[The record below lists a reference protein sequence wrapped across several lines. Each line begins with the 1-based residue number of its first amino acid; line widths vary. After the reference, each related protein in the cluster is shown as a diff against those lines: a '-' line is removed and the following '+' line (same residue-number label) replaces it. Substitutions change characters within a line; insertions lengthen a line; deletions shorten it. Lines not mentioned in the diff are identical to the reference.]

1 MAALALSKGR
11 DRVDTDLPQGF
22 FRRNAD
28 FLRFSILRPLAA
40 MLIFCALAGI
50 RQIGLGSDATFSQFS
65 GFHKAA
71 AGQALK
77 ELPAAALGGGRS
89 TSAHPLTRKI
99 AKLPVIWTRLSRRLA
114 RTHDA

>member
-1 MAALALSKGR
+1 MAALAVSKGR
-11 DRVDTDLPQGF
+11 DRVNTDLPQGF

-40 MLIFCALAGI
+40 MLILCALAGI

-71 AGQALK
+71 AGRALK
-77 ELPAAALGGGRS
+77 EPPRRS
-89 TSAHPLTRKI
+89 AGWRTVDFSRPPDQENRKI
-99 AKLPVIWTRLSRRLA
+99 ACHLDAPLPSVGSNS
-114 RTHDA
+114 